1 MTLIKD
7 MAEQR
12 YKEIAESSFTPL
24 KLRQDWAQ
32 SVKDGKSTVQLF
44 ITKNF
49 DLKINEYHL
58 LVGLAKDAHYL
69 VFGYLCAQPP
79 MFVVSDICHII
90 VTNSQN
96 HGNNTYLVNQYLN
109 GSGYKNIEHIVMDIF
124 TQEMSN
130 KIAQNYL
137 TDTAI
142 LFNDYSYLIQ
152 KALADI
158 QVTLNSVDLKEEKEQ
173 SFFFFMLALEESIKK
188 LNQEFM
194 FLYFCFYKMSDE
206 TTVNKISWGPMLSGL
221 RRGYFQRID
230 HHINALKVSLANQK
244 EMDTSSD
251 VVESVSIQLEH
262 LLKNLELFQRKELY
276 LGLLPHVTKS
286 SLEAGE

>member
-1 MTLIKD
+1 MTIIKD
-7 MAEQR
+7 MTEQR
-12 YKEIAESSFTPL
+12 YKEITDSSFTPF

-32 SVKDGKSTVQLF
+32 KVKDGKSTVQLF

-49 DLKINEYHL
+49 DLNINEYHL
-58 LVGLAKDAHYL
+58 LVGIAKDANYL
-69 VFGYLCAQPP
+69 VFSYLCEQPP
-79 MFVVSDICHII
+79 TFVVSDICHII
-90 VTNSQN
+90 VNNIQN

-109 GSGYKNIEHIVMDIF
+109 ASGYKNIEHIVMDIF
-124 TQEMSN
+124 TQEMGN
-130 KIAQNYL
+130 KIGQNYL

-152 KALADI
+152 KALTDI
-158 QVTLNSVDLKEEKEQ
+158 QSTLNSIDLKEEKEQ
-173 SFFFFMLALEESIKK
+173 SFFFFMLAVEESIKK

-206 TTVNKISWGPMLSGL
+206 TRVNKINWAPMLSGL
-221 RRGYFQRID
+221 RRGYFLRID
-230 HHINALKVSLANQK
+230 HHINALKASLANQK

-251 VVESVSIQLEH
+251 VVESVSIQLEN
-262 LLKNLELFQRKELY
+262 LLKNLELFQKKESY
-276 LGLLPHVTKS
+276 LGLSVQPIKS